1 MKLLLVLCIVFV
13 IAASATAQLTNEDI
27 EALRER
33 AIEEG
38 WTFEVGENEATQYS
52 LDQLC
57 GLIVPDNWQETARFM
72 DITPTRDLPAS
83 FDWRD
88 QDGCTPVRNQGGCG
102 SCWAFSTVGALE
114 CNIKIRDGVSED
126 LSEQYLVSCNS
137 NGWGCDGGWL
147 AHDYFEWKSDACG
160 GVGAVL
166 EADFPYVA
174 YDLPCGCP
182 YNHPYT
188 IESWAFI
195 GPQWGTPSVGAMKQA
210 IMDYGPIS
218 ICVSVNSAFQAYGG
232 GVFGGCNNGDINH
245 AVVLVGWDDAQGSD
259 GVWFLRNSWSDGWGE
274 GGYMRIPYE
283 CSYVGYG
290 AVLVDYAGGASFVAD
305 TSVGWVPFEV
315 GFTGYSTMGIES
327 WSWAFGDG
335 GSAFVQSPVHIYEE
349 PGCYD
354 VSLEVATADGDT
366 LIRTRH
372 NCVAALADTLIG
384 DSVCVNPDSVVLI
397 VVRGVNTT
405 PIQEIRIPVIYTG
418 TLELVYDSFSTVG
431 CRTETFEEQA
441 LIQFLPSS
449 KRLTLRLKTSDSHT
463 HPDLEPGSGD
473 IVRFY
478 FHVAG
483 TPSLGAQ
490 AAIALDGYTSGSG
503 DRLPTFSGLI
513 AEYEV
518 ATVSGL
524 AVYSSCCRG
533 IRANIDSDLFDV
545 IDIADLVYLVDYMF
559 TAGAEPDCWHEANVD
574 GDLVGDLQQTVDI
587 ADLVYLVDYMFDSG
601 PLPPQC
607 PTY

>member
-1 MKLLLVLCIVFV
+1 MKLLLVLYIVFV

-57 GLIVPDNWQETARFM
+57 GLIIPDNWQETAPFM
-72 DITPTRDLPAS
+72 DITPSRDLPAS

-88 QDGCTPVRNQGGCG
+88 SDGCTPVRNQGGCG

-126 LSEQYLVSCNS
+126 LSEQYLVSCNRD
-137 NGWGCDGGWL
+137 GWGCGGGWL

-166 EADFPYVA
+166 EADFPYA
-174 YDLPCGCP
+174 AADLPCGCP

-195 GPQWGTPSVGAMKQA
+195 GPPSGTPSVESMKQA
-210 IMDYGPIS
+210 ILDYGPIS
-218 ICVSVNSAFQAYGG
+218 ICVSVNDAFQAYGG
-232 GVFGGCNNGDINH
+232 GIFSGCNNGEINH
-245 AVVLVGWDDAQGSD
+245 AVVLVGWDDDQGSG
-259 GVWFLRNSWSDGWGE
+259 GVWFLRNSWSSGWGE
-274 GGYMRIPYE
+274 GGYMRIPYG
-283 CSYVGYG
+283 CSYVGYA

-315 GFTGYSTMGIES
+315 GFTGYSSLSVES
-327 WSWAFGDG
+327 WKWAFGDG
-335 GSAFVQSPVHIYEE
+335 DSAFVQSPVHTYEE

-354 VSLEVATADGDT
+354 VSLEVATTDGDT
-366 LIRTRH
+366 LIRTRY
-372 NCVAALADTLIG
+372 NCVAALADTLVG
-384 DSVCVNPDSVVLI
+384 DSVYVDPDSVVLI

-405 PIQEIRIPVIYTG
+405 PVQEIRIPVVYTG
-418 TLELVYDSFSTVG
+418 TLELVYDSFSTAG

-441 LIQFLPSS
+441 LIQFIPSS
-449 KRLTLRLKTSDSHT
+449 KKFTLRLKTSENYT

-473 IVRFY
+473 IVRLY
-478 FHVAG
+478 FHVEG
-483 TPSLGAQ
+483 TPSFGAQ
-490 AAIALDGYTSGSG
+490 AAIALDGYTSASG

-524 AVYSSCCRG
+524 AAYSSCCRG

-559 TAGAEPDCWHEANVD
+559 TAGAEPECWREANVN
-574 GDLVGDLQQTVDI
+574 GDLMGDLQQTVDI
-587 ADLVYLVDYMFDSG
+587 ADLVYLVDYMFNSG
-601 PLPPQC
+601 PAPPQC